1 MCLQEAKNLNSNEG
15 KKLSMS
21 KKLAVFICALVTLI
35 VAVVLDQIIIQPI
48 VDALSK
54 ALPCNMEGQWQQNC
68 INSKNLLVLI
78 PYVSTFGSVMVFLKR
93 IGMMDN

>member
-1 MCLQEAKNLNSNEG
+1 
-15 KKLSMS
+15 MS
-21 KKLAVFICALVTLI
+21 KKLAVFICALVTLF
-35 VAVVLDQIIIQPI
+35 VAVALDQVIVQPI

-68 INSKNLLVLI
+68 LNTKNLLVLV

-93 IGMMDN
+93 IGMFED